1 MNDRIRKGSCDLSQ
15 GSVQAMGR
23 GKQRLPAVARDEV
36 QAGKEKEEPERLEF
50 SVILVGPKYQGNIG
64 LIARLMKNFGL
75 SDLRLVDAP
84 ELRPQAWKRAMH
96 AQDLLEAARSFKTLD
111 EALEDIDFIVGTSG
125 ISSRHDRKH
134 LRNFLRPRDF
144 AKRIRRI
151 SGRVGLLFGRE
162 NYGLSV
168 EELTR
173 CDLLVHIPTSREYP
187 ILNISH
193 AVAIVLYELFQP
205 QSRVHVPEKASGF
218 EKEVVNRKFAELLEL
233 VDYPAHKRANTQIMF
248 RRILGRAVL
257 SEWEFFTLMG
267 VISKAIL
274 KAEAKK

>member
-1 MNDRIRKGSCDLSQ
+1 M
-15 GSVQAMGR
+15 QAVKR
-23 GKQRLPAVARDEV
+23 SRPRPQPVAREEV
-36 QAGKEKEEPERLEF
+36 GKNNEQEAPSRLEF
-50 SVILVGPKYQGNIG
+50 SVILVGPKFQGNIG

-84 ELRPQAWKRAMH
+84 ELKSQAWKRAMH
-96 AQDLLEAARSFKTLD
+96 AQDVLEEASSFKTLD
-111 EALEDIDFIVGTSG
+111 EALKDVDYIVGTSG
-125 ISSRHDRKH
+125 ISSKHDKKH
-134 LRNFLRPRDF
+134 LRNFVRPREF
-144 AKRIRRI
+144 AKRIRLMT
-151 SGRVGLLFGRE
+151 GRVGLLFGRE

-173 CDLLVHIPTSREYP
+173 CDLLVHIPANPEYP

-205 QSRVHVPEKASGF
+205 QARVHVPKKASGF
-218 EKEVVNRKFAELLEL
+218 EKEVVNRKFSELLGA
-233 VDYPAHKRANTQIMF
+233 VDYPAHKRANTEIMF

-267 VISKAIL
+267 VISKALL
-274 KAEAKK
+274 KAGSKK